1 MSALQRR
8 YAVTKINDPDGK
20 HKNCRYFVLDPQHDL
35 AAREAL
41 LEYAR
46 RSGGDLATELVEWVL
61 EIEKAQKES
70 NDE

>member
-20 HKNCRYFVLDPQHDL
+20 HKDCRYFVLDPQHVL

-46 RSGGDLATELVEWVL
+46 RSGGDLADELVEWVI
-61 EIEKAQKES
+61 EIEKDQKEVS
-70 NDE
+70 E

>member
-8 YAVTKINDPDGK
+8 YAVTKISDPDGK

-61 EIEKAQKES
+61 EIEKAQKEVS
-70 NDE
+70 E